1 MAVGDFNG
9 DGICDLAVAGPNGD
23 LPAAV
28 SVLLSNGDGYFQA
41 PLNFGCF
48 DPFYPTSMAAGDFNG
63 DGLLDLAMADPAPST
78 GFGGV
83 RVLLG
88 TGDGGFAAEFNYDR
102 GVQPYSV
109 AVRDFNGDGTLDL
122 AVADHGGLQ
131 GNGAGVS
138 VLLGNGDGSFQ
149 PAHTYD
155 AGSGPYSVAV
165 GDFNG
170 DGIPDLA
177 VANGGDSH
185 GNGRG
190 VSVLLGN
197 GDGSFQAAVTYD
209 AGGYA
214 TSVAVRDFNGDGL
227 DDLAA
232 ATPGSNDVS
241 ILLNDNAWTGPRP
254 GGQPSGHH
262 RAATAVESLT
272 APVPAL
278 PPAADGLPTDVGTAV
293 LGSPWAPSLPVPG
306 PSRLRFRA
314 DADQGSATAAPA
326 PRGAAPPETS
336 LGGAL
341 KGDLPALAL
350 LDRLFAGPTSG
361 WGGDLVA
368 EQPWS
373 SAW

>member
-1 MAVGDFNG
+1 
-9 DGICDLAVAGPNGD
+9 
-23 LPAAV
+23 
-28 SVLLSNGDGYFQA
+28 VLLSNGDGYFQA
-41 PLNFGCF
+41 PLDFIFF

-63 DGLLDLAMADPAPST
+63 DGLLDLAMADPGTST
-78 GFGGV
+78 GFGGGV
-83 RVLLG
+83 RVLVG
-88 TGDGGFAAEFNYDR
+88 TGDGGFAAEFNYAR
-102 GVQPYSV
+102 GVQPHSV

-122 AVADHGGLQ
+122 AVADGGDLQ

-149 PAHTYD
+149 TAHTYD
-155 AGSGPYSVAV
+155 AGSGPLSVAV
-165 GDFNG
+165 GDFNS
-170 DGIPDLA
+170 DGTPDLA

-197 GDGSFQAAVTYD
+197 GDGSFQAAHTYD

-214 TSVAVRDFNGDGL
+214 TSVAVGDFNGDGS

-241 ILLNDNAWTGPRP
+241 ILLNDNTWTGPRP
-254 GGQPSGHH
+254 GGQPSGHN
-262 RAATAVESLT
+262 RAAATAVE
-272 APVPAL
+272 
-278 PPAADGLPTDVGTAV
+278 PPAAAIPARLSAPDGLPTDVGTAV

-341 KGDLPALAL
+341 KGDLPARAL
-350 LDRLFAGPTSG
+350 LDRLFAEPTSG
-361 WGGDLVA
+361 WGGDLLG

-373 SAW
+373 STL